1 MLRGFILFVKLV
13 ISQRY
18 LIFSMVKRDL
28 EVQYVGSLLGF
39 IWTIVHP
46 AVMVFIYWVV
56 FSVGF
61 KVQPA
66 NGVPFVVWL
75 TAGMAAWQVFS
86 ESVVGSAGS
95 VVANAHLI
103 KKTIFPSQ
111 VLPVVKILLSV
122 TTHSI
127 FLLVL
132 VGLLLFQKIP
142 PSLYWLQFLY
152 YLFCSC
158 ALSLGIGWAVSALN
172 VFIKDI
178 AQIVAV
184 ILQLGFWA
192 TPIFWDISMMP
203 AGIQRMVALNPMFYV
218 VTGYR
223 QSFLYSSPFWH
234 QPWQALYF
242 WIVTLALF
250 VAGALIFK
258 KLKPHFADVL

>member
-1 MLRGFILFVKLV
+1 MIKGFILFVKLM
-13 ISQRY
+13 ITQRY

-28 EVQYVGSLLGF
+28 ETQYVGSLLGF

-46 AVMVFIYWVV
+46 MVMVFIYWVV

-75 TAGMAAWQVFS
+75 TAGMAAWQVFAEAVS
-86 ESVVGSAGS
+86 GSAGS
-95 VVANAHLI
+95 ITANAHLI
-103 KKTIFPSQ
+103 KKTVFPSQ
-111 VLPVVKILLSV
+111 VLPVVKILLAV
-122 TTHSI
+122 ATHGI

-132 VGLLLFQKIP
+132 VGLLFFQKIP
-142 PSLYWLQFLY
+142 PNVYWLQFLY

-158 ALSLGIGWAVSALN
+158 ALALGIGWAVSALN
-172 VFIKDI
+172 VFVKDV

-184 ILQLGFWA
+184 VLQLGFWA

-203 AGIQRMVALNPMFYV
+203 AEIQRIVLLNPMFYV

-223 QSFLYSSPFWH
+223 QSFLYSFPFWH

-242 WIVTLALF
+242 WVVTLALF
-250 VAGALIFK
+250 LVGGLIFK